1 MKKDEKIVTIVGLV
15 WTFAACVLL
24 IYLFHQIRKAIAKR
38 DKKRARIKFQAESLL
53 IDPRLS
59 KAEKKEIAED
69 HCYLH
74 PFSKVCQGY
83 DVSWFKMHK
92 YSIAAVGIGFLVA
105 AIGLFIM
112 KGNPQLGVT
121 MVVVGI
127 LIALFGTYILRELN
141 KGSAYNEL
149 DEKIKKFS
157 EYITPEMTMPEIE
170 AIQPR
175 IGKELGKKTYISP
188 QGIVIEV

>member
-1 MKKDEKIVTIVGLV
+1 
-15 WTFAACVLL
+15 
-24 IYLFHQIRKAIAKR
+24 
-38 DKKRARIKFQAESLL
+38 L